1 MLIFG
6 LDTCCMPATVALC
19 DGEKLIAEFIL
30 NCGRT
35 HSQMIMP
42 QIENMFK
49 TLGITCGDIDCFAVS
64 CGPGSFTGV
73 RIGVAALKAMAHATD
88 KPCAAVSNLEAL
100 AYNVPY
106 FNGVICPILDARRG
120 QVYTAMFEGGTDG
133 AERLCD
139 DTAVELSAVL
149 DKLKSDGRDALFL
162 GDGIFVYKDKIE
174 SELGDKAHFALP
186 NLNMNMAGS
195 VAYLGAKAYLSGN
208 TTEYS
213 KLAPVYVRLSQ
224 AERERLEREKNSE
237 GENYESK

>member
-6 LDTCCMPATVALC
+6 LDTCCMPATAALC
-19 DGEKLIAEFIL
+19 DGEKLIAEFVI

-42 QIENMFK
+42 QIENMFN
-49 TLGITCGDIDCFAVS
+49 TLGVSCGDIDCFAVS

-73 RIGVAALKAMAHATD
+73 RIGVAALKAMAHAAD

-106 FNGVICPILDARRG
+106 FDGIICPILDARRG
-120 QVYTAMFEGGTDG
+120 QVYTAIFEGGTDG
-133 AERLCD
+133 VKRLTD
-139 DTAVELSAVL
+139 DTAVGLSSVL
-149 DKLKSDGRDALFL
+149 SGLKADGREVLFL
-162 GDGIFVYKDKIE
+162 GDGVFVHKNSIV
-174 SELGDKAHFALP
+174 SELGAKAHFAPP

-208 TTEYS
+208 TIGYS
-213 KLAPVYVRLSQ
+213 ELAPVYVRLSQ
-224 AERERLEREKNSE
+224 AERERLERENNSE